1 MIFLL
6 ALIPATA
13 LTVAGYFVL
22 YLSGRSEG
30 SLRTFGRYLSFWAF
44 TLAGLVVLGAMF
56 AAGHMHREHPGMWG
70 MHDEMHRR
78 WMEERREVPR
88 PESPARGPGAGAEG
102 PSTAMPPPPPPGGAP
117 PPSAGH

>member
-22 YLSGRSEG
+22 YLSTRSEG
-30 SLRTFGRYLSFWAF
+30 ALRTFGRYLSFWAF
-44 TLAGLVVLGAMF
+44 TLAGLVVLGALF
-56 AAGHMHREHPGMWG
+56 AAARMHREHPGMWG

-78 WMEERREVPR
+78 WMEERREFPR
-88 PESPARGPGAGAEG
+88 PEGPGHGPEG
-102 PSTAMPPPPPPGGAP
+102 PASATPPAPPPGGP
-117 PPSAGH
+117 PPAGH

>member
-22 YLSGRSEG
+22 YLSTRSEG
-30 SLRTFGRYLSFWAF
+30 ALRSFGRYLSFWAF

-78 WMEERREVPR
+78 WLEERREVPR
-88 PESPARGPGAGAEG
+88 AESPGHGPEG
-102 PSTAMPPPPPPGGAP
+102 SASATPPAPSPGGAP
-117 PPSAGH
+117 PPPAGH

>member
-30 SLRTFGRYLSFWAF
+30 SLKTFGRYLSFWAF
-44 TLAGLVVLGAMF
+44 TLAALVVLGALF
-56 AAGHMHREHPGMWG
+56 AAAHMHREHRGMWG
-70 MHDEMHRR
+70 MHDGMRGGMQGR
-78 WMEERREVPR
+78 WMQEPR
-88 PESPARGPGAGAEG
+88 HVEGPQPGPGPES
-102 PSTAMPPPPPPGGAP
+102 AP
-117 PPSAGH
+117 PPAPPAAPASAPPQTR